1 MGTRLKAGVVTSLR
15 INPKDCMSIVDV
27 LDKTG
32 LLKAGMSFSSMAAL
46 TLSVL
51 LETMRERGD
60 IPTRDGFE
68 FSEMVGPYLNGNQS
82 RKVAINKA
90 VESIGSDFSAPALPQ
105 RSPAKIIAKMAAAP
119 VVFTPPD
126 VDAAD
131 KLTNLIQK
139 KEMAETGAFTWT
151 QQDQQNFDHYY
162 QLVYP
167 HG

>member
-68 FSEMVGPYLNGNQS
+68 FSEMVGPYLNGNQAK
-82 RKVAINKA
+82 KVAISKA
-90 VESIGSDFSAPALPQ
+90 VNSIGSDFSAPALPQ
-105 RSPAKIIAKMAAAP
+105 RPAVKPAKATAP

-126 VDAAD
+126 EDAAE
-131 KLTNLIQK
+131 KLTRLIQK
-139 KEMAETGAFTWT
+139 KEMADAGAISWT
-151 QQDQQNFDHYY
+151 AADQSNYDKYY
-162 QLVYP
+162 QQVYP

>member
-27 LDKTG
+27 LEKTG
-32 LLKAGMSFSSMAAL
+32 LLKSGMSFSSMAAL

-68 FSEMVGPYLNGNQS
+68 FSEMVGQYLNGNQS
-82 RKVAINKA
+82 KKVAINKA
-90 VESIGSDFSAPALPQ
+90 VQSIGSDFSAPALPQ
-105 RSPAKIIAKMAAAP
+105 SPAVRPAKVAAP
-119 VVFTPPD
+119 VVFTPPGA
-126 VDAAD
+126 DAAD

-139 KEMAETGAFTWT
+139 KEMAETGAFPWT

>member
-1 MGTRLKAGVVTSLR
+1 MGGRLKAGVVTSLR
-15 INPKDCMSIVDV
+15 INPKDCMSVVDV

-32 LLKAGMSFSSMAAL
+32 LLRPGMSFSAMAAL

-82 RKVAINKA
+82 KKVAISRA
-90 VESIGSDFSAPALPQ
+90 VEQVGSDFSAPALPQ
-105 RSPAKIIAKMAAAP
+105 QRQVPAVRETLAP
-119 VVFTPPD
+119 VKFTPPD
-126 VDAAD
+126 EDAAE
-131 KLTNLIQK
+131 KLTYLIQK
-139 KEMAETGAFTWT
+139 KEMAESGAVDWT
-151 QQDQQNFDHYY
+151 ALDQSNYDRYY
-162 QLVYP
+162 QQVYP